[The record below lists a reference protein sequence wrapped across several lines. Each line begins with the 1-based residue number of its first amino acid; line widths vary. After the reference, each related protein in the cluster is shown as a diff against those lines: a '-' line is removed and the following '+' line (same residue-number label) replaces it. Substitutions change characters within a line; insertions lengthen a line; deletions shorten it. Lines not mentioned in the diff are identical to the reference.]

1 MTQEAEEYDTE
12 MRIVGSV
19 YVNNNIVGGA
29 EVSEGIKSSWGDRIR
44 TGKSIGGGTSFQIVG
59 SAYHKEA

>member
-1 MTQEAEEYDTE
+1 

-19 YVNNNIVGGA
+19 YVNKNIVGGA
-29 EVSEGIKSSWGDRIR
+29 EVSEGIKSSWSDRIC
-44 TGKSIGGGTSFQIVG
+44 TGNSIGGGTRFQIVG